1 MYCEINGRIFGFSVL
16 WGEDVCSDTK
26 MENGCFQRDESVRHN
41 SETIDVNR
49 TKGVSYERVRNYVD
63 FATSGWPHSQLLG
76 KLEDEES

>member
-1 MYCEINGRIFGFSVL
+1 MDGFLVFL
-16 WGEDVCSDTK
+16 CCGVKMCAAIQK